1 MKMMRKGE
9 EGWSMIELIL
19 TLTLFG
25 LLVSLALPT
34 FTRFG
39 EYIEKEMFLKLLASD
54 LEYAKMQAIS
64 YEEEIIVYFDTQY
77 GWVKT
82 KKNDQILR
90 KIKIPYHFKI
100 TTNFAQDQII
110 FRHTGQSLGGTI
122 QLKSGQRLI
131 GRILVQVASGL
142 PKVELIS
149 Q

>member
-1 MKMMRKGE
+1 
-9 EGWSMIELIL
+9 MIELIL
-19 TLTLFG
+19 TLSLFG

-54 LEYAKMQAIS
+54 LEYAKMQAMS
-64 YEEEIIVYFDTQY
+64 YEEEIVVSFDTKL
-77 GWVKT
+77 GWVLT

-90 KIKIPYHFKI
+90 RIKIPYHFQI
-100 TTNFAQDQII
+100 ETNFVQDQIV

-122 QLKSGQRLI
+122 QLKSGERLI
-131 GRILVQVASGL
+131 GKILVQVASGL
-142 PKVELIS
+142 PKVELIP

>member
-1 MKMMRKGE
+1 MMRKGE